1 MSLNALISGATVV
14 VSAIFAALVLKQ
26 YVERRKMHQLMW
38 GIALVLWMIGVGAE
52 FFATLSDWSLLTY
65 RAYYVAGALL
75 IPAWLGLGTLYL
87 VTARR
92 LANLALVIIAIL
104 SALGIVLI
112 AVWPIDATR
121 LHITAEQ
128 FVPLRIYPFFPVQLL
143 LIVLNIFGTLAFVGG
158 ALWSAYHFMQAPRS
172 VQGERLL
179 ATLLIA
185 VGGGIAAG
193 AHSLG
198 VLSGIELFRVS
209 ELIAVLFIFAGFMLS
224 NTPTKQTTP
233 ATRAAGS

>member
-38 GIALVLWMIGVGAE
+38 GIALVLWTIGVGAE
-52 FFATLSDWSLLTY
+52 FFATLSEWSLLTY

-87 VTARR
+87 VTSRR
-92 LANLALVIIAIL
+92 LANIALAIVAFL
-104 SALGIVLI
+104 SGIGIVLI
-112 AVWPIDATR
+112 AVWPIDAAQLR
-121 LHITAEQ
+121 ITPEH

-158 ALWSAYHFMQAPRS
+158 ALWSAYHFMQARQ
-172 VQGERLL
+172 QGERLL
-179 ATLLIA
+179 ATVLIA

-209 ELIAVLFIFAGFMLS
+209 EFVAVLFIFAGFILS
-224 NTPTKQTTP
+224 NTPAKQTTP
-233 ATRAAGS
+233 APRAAGS

>member
-1 MSLNALISGATVV
+1 MSLNALISGATGV

-38 GIALVLWMIGVGAE
+38 GIALVLWTIGVGAE
-52 FFATLSDWSLLTY
+52 FFATLSEWSLLTY

-87 VTARR
+87 VTSRR
-92 LANLALVIIAIL
+92 LANIALAIVAFLSVI
-104 SALGIVLI
+104 GIVLI
-112 AVWPIDATR
+112 AVWPIDPAQLR
-121 LHITAEQ
+121 ITPEQ

-158 ALWSAYHFMQAPRS
+158 ALWSAYHFMQARQ
-172 VQGERLL
+172 QGERLL
-179 ATLLIA
+179 ATVLIA

-209 ELIAVLFIFAGFMLS
+209 EFVAVLFIFAGFILS
-224 NTPTKQTTP
+224 NTPAKQTKP
-233 ATRAAGS
+233 APRAAGS